1 MYQHIWF
8 QGKVIGQIPRLATP
22 HNPSFVPATPSPTF
36 EIQVTMELNNI
47 KPSEIVFNGKLFA
60 SDYSVIFL
68 VMVHDQ
74 VCVMKVHH
82 GRGPRWYYEPKDR
95 ELDISMCLSLPPI
108 GD

>member
-1 MYQHIWF
+1 
-8 QGKVIGQIPRLATP
+8 
-22 HNPSFVPATPSPTF
+22 
-36 EIQVTMELNNI
+36 MELNNI

-74 VCVMKVHH
+74 YH
-82 GRGPRWYYEPKDR
+82 GRGPRRYYEPKDR